1 MSFRNL
7 YSSDLGRK
15 TVSSER
21 LAKQICLTAIQECMI
36 KGQSQHVFT
45 MFWWRSHNL
54 RPLIKEVLSCR
65 SHLWTHP
72 IYIYID
78 ICNFKSTKAPGNP
91 EKLLRS
97 YRFNSFF
104 PVLAM
109 AALAPLLRA
118 PRAVAI
124 PGSVETFSSRNVDQA
139 ALGSDGAFR
148 SVSPPFAGKS
158 CLRPLGKGVDRDL
171 FFDFG
176 AYFLKRWGH
185 KRSLKVIR
193 PSVWRYIIIVELW
206 LYIHCRWFID
216 Y

>member
-7 YSSDLGRK
+7 DSSDLGRK
-15 TVSSER
+15 TLSSET

-72 IYIYID
+72 IYRFVTL
-78 ICNFKSTKAPGNP
+78 N
-91 EKLLRS
+91 LLK
-97 YRFNSFF
+97 
-104 PVLAM
+104 P
-109 AALAPLLRA
+109 PK
-118 PRAVAI
+118 PRKIVEVI
-124 PGSVETFSSRNVDQA
+124 PFQLVSSRCRHGSTGPTVAGTTRGHTWKRWNLQFSHRWPSC
-139 ALGSDGAFR
+139 LGKWWSFPKIA
-148 SVSPPFAGKS
+148 VSPRFAGKS
-158 CLRPLGKGVDRDL
+158 CLRPLGKGVDRDF

-185 KRSLKVIR
+185 KRSLKVMR

-206 LYIHCRWFID
+206 LYSR
-216 Y
+216 